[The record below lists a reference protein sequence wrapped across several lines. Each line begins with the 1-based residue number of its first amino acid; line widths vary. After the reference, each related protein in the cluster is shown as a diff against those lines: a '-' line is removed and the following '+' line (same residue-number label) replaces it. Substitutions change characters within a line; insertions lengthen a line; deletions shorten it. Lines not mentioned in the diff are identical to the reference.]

1 MKGKMFKAS
10 ASALALTIVLAGCG
24 GKEETKGGTAS
35 PAVSSG
41 ATPTPIT
48 PAKPIEFSWISATV
62 PGTDTVMQKYVEK
75 KYNVKI
81 KPIGID
87 RANWQQQI
95 NIKLASGEK
104 PDFFGTVD
112 GGFNEFLNYIKQG
125 LIGEVPVEKIRKYA
139 PNYAKMVDDMD
150 KTGWDVGVVDGKNY
164 GIPKFYA
171 EGGSPFIPA
180 YNEAWLKK
188 VGYNEPPKT
197 LAELEDVLTK
207 FRNDDPDG
215 NGKKDTYGISARGK
229 DTLGSNQI
237 FNTVFAAHGVHPSA
251 WMIVDGKVQFG
262 FTSEQSRAALK
273 VLSKW
278 YKAGIIDPEFVTD
291 DWNAYR
297 AKFVNGKMGMLDQ
310 ALWYHDHIT
319 GQVGAD
325 AAKANMKFVIG
336 KPVVGPAGKMMGIA
350 QGFKQSPYAIGA
362 DAAKDEKKLE
372 AILKVI
378 DGIATDPDAYLMT
391 MYGEKGTHYDIV
403 DGGPV
408 RKPDFIDPIKA
419 SSTAGVGFFTV
430 GGNPAMMKLE
440 YPTEK
445 QAFKEKINDKGIT
458 PITDAMQLKIIPSW
472 DANKDALTKM
482 QKEFELKFIVGEVD
496 LDKGFDNFV
505 AEMNKIGLEKATAEA
520 NALYAATKK

>member
-10 ASALALTIVLAGCG
+10 ASVLALTIVLAGCG
-24 GKEETKGGTAS
+24 GKEDTKGATAS
-35 PAVSSG
+35 PAASPSG
-41 ATPTPIT
+41 TTAA
-48 PAKPIEFSWISATV
+48 PAKPVEFSWMSGYV
-62 PGTDTVMQKYVEK
+62 PGTDTVVQKYLEQ

-87 RANWQQQI
+87 RANWQQQV

-112 GGFNEFLNYIKQG
+112 GGFGDFLNYVKQG
-125 LIGEVPVEKIRKYA
+125 VIGEIPVEKIRKYA
-139 PNYAKMVDDMD
+139 PNYSKMVDETD
-150 KTGWDVGVVDGKNY
+150 KTAWDVGVVDGKNY
-164 GIPKFYA
+164 GIPKFFG

-188 VGYNEPPKT
+188 IGYNEPPKT
-197 LAELEDVLTK
+197 LAELEDVMTK

-237 FNTVFAAHGVHPSA
+237 FNTVFASHGVHPAA
-251 WMIVDGKVQFG
+251 WIVVDGKVQFG

-273 VLSKW
+273 VLNKW

-291 DWNAYR
+291 DWNSYR
-297 AKFVNGKMGMLDQ
+297 AKFVNGKIGMLDQ
-310 ALWYHDHIT
+310 AAWYHNHIS

-325 AAKANMKFVIG
+325 AAKANMKTVIG
-336 KPVVGPAGKMMGIA
+336 KPVIGPMGKMMGIA
-350 QGFKQSPYAIGA
+350 QGFKQSPFAIGA
-362 DAAKDEKKLE
+362 DAVKDEKKLE
-372 AILKVI
+372 AILKVL
-378 DGIATDPDAYLMT
+378 DGVATDQEPYMMAIF
-391 MYGEKGTHYDIV
+391 GEKGTHYDIV

-408 RKPDFIDPIKA
+408 RKAEYIDPIKA
-419 SSTAGVGFFTV
+419 ASSIGSNFFIIQ
-430 GGNPAMMKLE
+430 GNPNLLKLE

-458 PITDAMQLKIIPSW
+458 PITDAMQLRIIPSF

-482 QKEFELKFIVGEVD
+482 LKEFELKFIVGEVD

-520 NALYAATKK
+520 NAIYAASKK